1 MVGMK
6 PLVLV
11 IRGFVFVINLFTYFI
26 KKFYIEA
33 TNYLTGYI
41 MANINSKGAEQHTFD
56 AIVIGSGISGGWA
69 AKELCEHGLK
79 TLVLERGRNVVHLK
93 DYPTATKNPWDFP
106 HRTYEPLSVS
116 KENPIVE
123 RCYAFSEASQ
133 HFFVKDKEHPY
144 VQEKPFDWIRGYQV
158 GGKSLLWAR
167 QTQRWSK
174 YDFEGPGRDGFAVD
188 WPIRYDDIAPWYSHV
203 ERFAGISGNHD
214 GLETLPD
221 GEFLPAWEMN
231 AVEKD
236 MSKRI
241 NAHYKDRHVVIGRCA
256 HLTKPNEIH
265 RQQGRGQCQARSLCE
280 RGCPFGGYFSSNA
293 STIPWA
299 ERTGNLTLRPDS
311 VVHSIIYD
319 EKKGKATG
327 VRVIDAHTKQA
338 TEYFAKIIFVNAAT
352 MNTNLVLLNSTSS
365 RFPNGLGNDSG
376 LLGKYI
382 AFHNYRGTLYAS
394 MDGYLDSYY
403 YGRRPCAI
411 MMPNFRNVYKQE
423 MDFMR
428 GYMTFYSVMRA
439 GWGHDTDGPQIGE
452 AYKEAISEAGPWVVY
467 VQMQGET
474 IPKETNHVSL
484 SKDEKDAWGIPLL
497 KMSVAYDDNDVKSM
511 KDFMAQ
517 GTEMLTIA
525 GCKNIGSHDTNQAP
539 GLDIHE
545 MGGVRMGKDPKTS
558 LLNKWNQMH
567 ECQNV
572 FVTDGSCMVSTSTQN
587 PSLTFM
593 AITARAA
600 NHAVEELKK
609 GNLG

>member
-1 MVGMK
+1 
-6 PLVLV
+6 
-11 IRGFVFVINLFTYFI
+11 
-26 KKFYIEA
+26 
-33 TNYLTGYI
+33 
-41 MANINSKGAEQHTFD
+41 MANINSKGVEKNTFD

-106 HRTYEPLSVS
+106 HRTHEPLSVAR
-116 KENPIVE
+116 ENPIVE

-174 YDFEGPGRDGFAVD
+174 FDFEGPGRDGFAVD

-203 ERFAGISGNHD
+203 ERFAGIAGNHD

-265 RQQGRGQCQARSLCE
+265 KQQGRGQCQARSLCE
-280 RGCPFGGYFSSNA
+280 RGCPFGGYFSSNS

-319 EKKGKATG
+319 EKKSKATG
-327 VRVIDAHTKQA
+327 VRVIDAHTKEA
-338 TEYFAKIIFVNAAT
+338 TEYYARIIFVNAAT
-352 MNTNLVLLNSTSS
+352 MNSNLVLLNSTSS

-376 LLGKYI
+376 LLGKFV
-382 AFHNYRGTLYAS
+382 AFHNYRGTLSAS

-423 MDFMR
+423 MDFLR

-439 GWGHDTDGPQIGE
+439 GWGHSTDGQQIGGG
-452 AYKEAISEAGPWVVY
+452 YKEAISEPGPWAVY

-497 KMSVAYDDNDVKSM
+497 KMSVAYDDNDIKSM
-511 KDFMAQ
+511 KDFTAQ
-517 GTEMLTIA
+517 AEEMLTIA
-525 GCKNIGSHDTNQAP
+525 GCKDIRTHDTNQAP

-545 MGGVRMGKDPKTS
+545 MGGVRMGRDPKTS
-558 LLNKWNQMH
+558 LLNGWNQMH
-567 ECQNV
+567 ACPNV

-609 GNLG
+609 GNV